1 LSARSCLNRE
11 KLGMQGLLEP
21 SVNKIASAN
30 PEHAPYGR
38 AAIAAMQHAKVLEEA
53 KPKLVLGENVSQA
66 AQFVQSG
73 AADIGIIALSLAVSA
88 PMREKGRHWIVPAD
102 LYPLLEQGAVLLKRA
117 GPAAKGFYQRLHDS
131 ETQRI
136 LFKYGF
142 AQ

>member
-1 LSARSCLNRE
+1 M
-11 KLGMQGLLEP
+11 K
-21 SVNKIASAN
+21 SAN
-30 PEHAPYGR
+30 IYDR
-38 AAIAAMQHAKVLEEA
+38 V

-73 AADIGIIALSLAVSA
+73 AADMGIIALSLAVSA
-88 PMREKGRHWIVPAD
+88 PMREKGRYWVVPAD

-117 GPAAKGFYQRLHDS
+117 GPAAKDFFQRLHNS